1 MGEKKGGP
9 IGLIGVGIGIGSGGH
24 IGIGGHIG
32 GIIGPIG
39 IIGIWDGHEDEAA
52 GSNGVKHLLFRD
64 CSFMEN
70 QPTKTSLL
78 KPHAATKTTMC
89 MLSIRG
95 NSLQTLI

>member
-1 MGEKKGGP
+1 MGEKNGGP
-9 IGLIGVGIGIGSGGH
+9 IGVIGVGIGGLQGH

-39 IIGIWDGHEDEAA
+39 IIGIWDGMEDEAA

-70 QPTKTSLL
+70 K
-78 KPHAATKTTMC
+78 HAATKH
-89 MLSIRG
+89 SR
-95 NSLQTLI
+95 Q